1 MAWVLPEVDAAG
13 NAIRYG
19 YTALGAPYPIVPET
33 VYQMGTA
40 AKAGIITAGT
50 AVASA
55 GLYGLSGWAPLMPNG
70 AIQEHYTSPYGGA
83 TGSRGAGTIDTRPPP
98 GPIAG
103 RRIPSMKN
111 PKMPSNVQHKDPR
124 PVQPPWAPP
133 PVYNGGFGPD
143 TDGVALP
150 PGGINGEIPWG
161 SSTTSAMGA
170 PFHPGGVITNRTPV
184 SFHTTGKMVLTGL
197 AKFNA
202 SKKRKASVLLV
213 GSGAK
218 RKLSY
223 PSSSLV
229 VNVNRKGGSG
239 KISAQTARKLNS
251 IANGLTKET
260 ADIPHIGTM
269 PTTAAPNGTGVTIA
283 DNLSYSF
290 CVTSSTAYGSA
301 ASTTG
306 LLSGTADNAMVNSVR
321 LLGKLS
327 NPAAAGAA
335 GTMDSLVRI
344 MLVYFTKPLAA
355 PVSGGALPPI
365 TEVLLVDSVY
375 SNYVPE
381 NRRLGFSIISDK
393 TYNLGTNVFSSTAT
407 QSYAAVSGQNHARL
421 DHLIK
426 VNKQVH
432 FNEPANAS
440 EPGGHYDAVNEV
452 AAKSGRVTRGLLVCY
467 VQADGANSCIIGSRT
482 HYTM

>member
-33 VYQMGTA
+33 VYEMGAA

-124 PVQPPWAPP
+124 PVQPPWDPP

-143 TDGVALP
+143 TPIGGAASTPDGHILP
-150 PGGINGEIPWG
+150 PGGITE
-161 SSTTSAMGA
+161 SGA
-170 PFHPGGVITNRTPV
+170 FQTGVITNRTPV
-184 SFHTTGKMVLTGL
+184 SFHTTGKMAPLTGL
-197 AKFNA
+197 RKYLS
-202 SKKRKASVLLV
+202 SKKRKSSVILV
-213 GSGAK
+213 GSSAK

-223 PSSSLV
+223 PSSPLV
-229 VNVNRKGGSG
+229 VNVNRRGGSG

-260 ADIPHIGTM
+260 ADIPHIGTL
-269 PTTAAPNGTGVTIA
+269 PTTAAPNGVGVTIA
-283 DNLSYSF
+283 DNSSYAF
-290 CVTSSTAYGSA
+290 CVTSSSAYGVA

-355 PVSGGALPPI
+355 PVSGGLLPPI

-381 NRRLGFSIISDK
+381 NRRLGFTIISDK

-426 VNKQVH
+426 INKQVH

-452 AAKSGRVTRGLLVCY
+452 AAKSGRVTRGLIVCY
-467 VQADGANSCIIGSRT
+467 VQADGANSCVVGSRL